1 MLIISTEHKPLLKNT
16 RPGSRLF
23 KALLPPARPAQAIFL
38 NEGGPG
44 VFYQ

>member
-23 KALLPPARPAQAIFL
+23 KALLTSFQPRSGNLF
-38 NEGGPG
+38 E
-44 VFYQ
+44 